1 MIPANQHVLFS
12 LTNGQFILVNYV
24 SVLWFISQR
33 NNLCMSRESEQI
45 LLFIPLQWLREISG
59 RNPERVICQSQAVVS
74 AGARGEDQ
82 CSEETGRNTYRAE
95 EWVMLACFIFVH
107 KHKIKHCGT
116 QFKKA
121 HHSSRDWLFLH
132 NQSVNYLSSLTLCN
146 VSIYCLNIHLKNKKV
161 LFLLDFVWHIFV
173 QISSQACR
181 VRCEWCSGLRWRLS
195 NSWKKSHTGW
205 MPY

>member
-24 SVLWFISQR
+24 SDLWFISQHDD
-33 NNLCMSRESEQI
+33 LCMWREPERNF
-45 LLFIPLQWLREISG
+45 LFILSQWLGEISG

-82 CSEETGRNTYRAE
+82 CSEKTGRNTYRAE

-107 KHKIKHCGT
+107 KRKIKHRGT

-121 HHSSRDWLFLH
+121 HHSSRDWLFFH
-132 NQSVNYLSSLTLCN
+132 SQSVKCLFSLTLCRVLIN
-146 VSIYCLNIHLKNKKV
+146 CLNVHFKKQES
-161 LFLLDFVWHIFV
+161 LTLRDIFL
-173 QISSQACR
+173 CR
-181 VRCEWCSGLRWRLS
+181 SVPRPAE
-195 NSWKKSHTGW
+195 
-205 MPY
+205 